1 MLCITYHSTTLLLS
15 HITHHASHHT
25 SCMGATGCLSSA
37 TQCHRS
43 YNFISKISIEIARAA
58 WSPRRCQY
66 PERTACY
73 CSALPVSIGTVGSC
87 AFSVGTVCC
96 CVVSACASC
105 CSRSFS
111 ARSSLCRRA
120 AVDMYPGCA
129 ARHRAICALRRVSL
143 HNALFLI
150 SMSLYPAARSE
161 SMKCCS
167 R

>member
-1 MLCITYHSTTLLLS
+1 MSQSASHLTNHTAIACITYHSTTLLLS

-43 YNFISKISIEIARAA
+43 HNFISKISIEIASRSV

-73 CSALPVSIGTVGSC
+73 CSAVSVSIGTVCSC

-111 ARSSLCRRA
+111 ARSSNGGLE
-120 AVDMYPGCA
+120 
-129 ARHRAICALRRVSL
+129 ARTAL
-143 HNALFLI
+143 
-150 SMSLYPAARSE
+150 
-161 SMKCCS
+161 CCS
-167 R
+167 VRVACPRGVAAA